1 MGNQEDIQEL
11 KEEVKEGGSWKVFI
25 WAMGI
30 ILLLFGWL
38 IIANASV
45 SNKIDAINQTYVEIR
60 TQLSQIQT
68 DISWIKE
75 SIKK

>member
-11 KEEVKEGGSWKVFI
+11 KEAGKEGVSWKVFI

-38 IIANASV
+38 IVANASV
-45 SNKIDAINQTYVEIR
+45 SNKIDVTNQTYVEIR
-60 TQLSQIQT
+60 TQLTKIST
-68 DISWIKE
+68 DIEWIKE
-75 SIKK
+75 AVKK

>member
-11 KEEVKEGGSWKVFI
+11 KEEVKEGVSWKVFI

-38 IIANASV
+38 IVANASV
-45 SNKIDAINQTYVEIR
+45 SNKIDVTNQTYVEIR
-60 TQLSQIQT
+60 TQLTKIST
-68 DISWIKE
+68 DIEWIKE
-75 SIKK
+75 AVKK